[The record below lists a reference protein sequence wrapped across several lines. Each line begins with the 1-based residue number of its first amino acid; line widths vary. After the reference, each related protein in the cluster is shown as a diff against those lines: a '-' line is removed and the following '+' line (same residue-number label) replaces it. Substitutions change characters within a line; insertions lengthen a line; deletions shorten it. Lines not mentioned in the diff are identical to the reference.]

1 VSNYTITVLGSHS
14 ALDVCRGA
22 KDLGFRTLV
31 VCQKGREKT
40 YQKYYA
46 SNSGLGCVD
55 ECLVLD
61 KFSDILKHHIQKKL
75 LTRNAIF
82 IPHRS
87 FEVYINDYN
96 AIEKK
101 FKVPIF
107 GNRKLLR
114 YEERNQKPNQYNL
127 LQKAKIKF
135 PKIFKRPSE
144 IDRLVI
150 VKVQQKKVSF
160 ERGFFFASTPKQF
173 DDEAKKR
180 IESGLISKVSLDN
193 AVIEEFVVG
202 VGVNFNF
209 FYSPISK
216 RVELIG
222 TDTRRQTNL
231 DGVLRLPAPQQMEAL
246 KYLEVTFKEM
256 GHTAVTLPESLLEEV
271 YDIGERFVSV
281 TKKEVKPGVIG
292 PFALQAL
299 IRPIF
304 PELEIVVYD
313 VSPRMPGS
321 PGIFVTPYSGYLYGE
336 NLSMGKRVV
345 MEIKDAIEQNCL
357 DKVLT

>member
-1 VSNYTITVLGSHS
+1 VIAGRSETHTLT
-14 ALDVCRGA
+14 
-22 KDLGFRTLV
+22 DL
-31 VCQKGREKT
+31 C
-40 YQKYYA
+40 
-46 SNSGLGCVD
+46 D
-55 ECLVLD
+55 
-61 KFSDILKHHIQKKL
+61 
-75 LTRNAIF
+75 
-82 IPHRS
+82 
-87 FEVYINDYN
+87 
-96 AIEKK
+96 
-101 FKVPIF
+101 
-107 GNRKLLR
+107 
-114 YEERNQKPNQYNL
+114 
-127 LQKAKIKF
+127 
-135 PKIFKRPSE
+135 
-144 IDRLVI
+144 
-150 VKVQQKKVSF
+150 KVQQKKVSF

-321 PGIFVTPYSGYLYGE
+321 PGIFVYGE